1 MKETKRALCNL
12 LARIQGIAYYGE
24 KGGSCSIYNSVE
36 ELLQRFNALSK
47 IYSMMVWLI
56 DSKESMGIN
65 LGAVWTIASSG
76 SLNLSVASSQI
87 KNLVGVS

>member
-12 LARIQGIAYYGE
+12 LGRIQGIAYYGE
-24 KGGSCSIYNSVE
+24 KGGSCSIYSVE

>member
-12 LARIQGIAYYGE
+12 LGRIQGIAYYGE
-24 KGGSCSIYNSVE
+24 KGGSCGIYSVE

-76 SLNLSVASSQI
+76 SLNLSVACSQI
-87 KNLVGVS
+87 KNLAGVS